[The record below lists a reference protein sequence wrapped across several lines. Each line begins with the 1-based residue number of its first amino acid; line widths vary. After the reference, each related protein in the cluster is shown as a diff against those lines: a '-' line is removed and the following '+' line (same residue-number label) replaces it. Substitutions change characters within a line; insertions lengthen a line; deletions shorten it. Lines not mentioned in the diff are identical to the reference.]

1 MTQALR
7 MMTANDDKHQRCGLT
22 EYRQFRNGDDD
33 EATPTGHTL
42 ELT

>member
-1 MTQALR
+1 MTQASR
-7 MMTANDDKHQRCGLT
+7 TESANDDKHQRYGLA

-33 EATPTGHTL
+33 DATPTGYTL